1 MFAAM
6 RLASSSVSPL
16 AICGLSQFLN
26 TAVLALFGWRRR
38 KVSYAV
44 SHERFPRA
52 LRPEWERGPS
62 QLLVTE
68 ILDFSRRGRRQ
79 GHSHQW

>member
-6 RLASSSVSPL
+6 RHQESVPWRFVVAYRNFSIL
-16 AICGLSQFLN
+16 
-26 TAVLALFGWRRR
+26 AVLALFGWRRR

-52 LRPEWERGPS
+52 SRPERERGPS

-68 ILDFSRRGRRQ
+68 ILDFSRRGRGR